1 MREQEAMIYGG
12 DILGEIEES
21 DKLVADSDQVI
32 LSATQTTVCHAFLT
46 IYCC

>member
-12 DILGEIEES
+12 NIFEEIEES
-21 DKLVADSDQVI
+21 DKLVVDSEQFTI
-32 LSATQTTVCHAFLT
+32 EATKTAICHAFLT